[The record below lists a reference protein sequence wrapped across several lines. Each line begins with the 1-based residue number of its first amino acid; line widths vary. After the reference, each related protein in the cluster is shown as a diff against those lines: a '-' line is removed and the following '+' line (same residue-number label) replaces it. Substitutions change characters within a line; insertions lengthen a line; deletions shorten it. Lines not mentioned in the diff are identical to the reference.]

1 MCVTS
6 YEKSSMNTISLAW
19 RYLWSRPLGAA
30 LNLLLLSLGLASI
43 TFLLLVSHQLATA
56 FERDLAG
63 IDVVVGAKGSPMQ
76 LILSGVLHLDVPPG
90 NVPLQAVRALE
101 KHPMVASVIPIS
113 LGDNFRGFRI
123 VGTSHDYVRHY
134 QATLAQGRLWDAP
147 MQVVLG
153 ATVARKLGLAL
164 GNTFVG
170 SHGLG
175 AGGHA
180 HGDNAY
186 TVTGILAPGSGVLD
200 RLILTDTASVWKVH
214 EDYTAV
220 DDEDRQVMEEEREVT
235 LALIR
240 YKSPLAAMSFPRF
253 VNTSTEMQAAAPAL
267 EISRLLNMLG
277 LGTDVLRAFAG
288 VLLLTAGLSV
298 FIALWTAVRER
309 RADLAL
315 LRMLGAPPAR
325 VAALL
330 LTEALW
336 LGALAAL
343 LGVAGG
349 QAFAALLGWML
360 QLDNS
365 LLIGGLVW
373 PTELWAVPAMA
384 LGVSLLAAILPSL
397 GAYRVSVFELL
408 QSR

>member
-1 MCVTS
+1 M
-6 YEKSSMNTISLAW
+6 KTIFFAW

-43 TFLLLVSHQLATA
+43 TFLVLVGHQLNQA
-56 FERDLAG
+56 FDRDLAG

-76 LILSGVLHLDVPPG
+76 LILSGVFHLDVPPG
-90 NVPLQAVRALE
+90 NVPLAAVKALE
-101 KHPMVASVIPIS
+101 KHPLVASVIPIS

-123 VGTSHDYVRHY
+123 VGTSHDYLTHY

-153 ATVARKLGLAL
+153 ATAARKLGLSL

-175 AGGHA
+175 AGGHT
-180 HGDNAY
+180 HGDSHY
-186 TVTGILAPGSGVLD
+186 TVTGILQPTGGVLD
-200 RLILTDTASVWKVH
+200 RLILTDTASVWQVH
-214 EDYTAV
+214 EDHTAKEGHEQ
-220 DDEDRQVMEEEREVT
+220 EDLEEREVT

-240 YKSPLAAMSFPRF
+240 YKTPLAAMSFPRF
-253 VNTSTEMQAAAPAL
+253 INTSTEMQAAAPAL
-267 EISRLLNMLG
+267 EITRLLSLLG
-277 LGTDVLRAFAG
+277 IGTDVLRAFAG

-298 FIALWTAVRER
+298 FIALWSAVRER

-315 LRMLGAPPAR
+315 LRMLGAPPSK

-336 LGALAAL
+336 LGVLAAV
-343 LGVAGG
+343 LGLAGG
-349 QAFAALLGWML
+349 QALMALIGWLL

-373 PTELWAVPAMA
+373 PAQLLWVPCMA
-384 LGVSLLAAILPSL
+384 LGVSLAAAALPTL
-397 GAYRVSVFELL
+397 GAYRVSVLELL

>member
-1 MCVTS
+1 MKTLS
-6 YEKSSMNTISLAW
+6 FAW
-19 RYLWSRPLGAA
+19 RYLWARPLSAA
-30 LNLLLLSLGLASI
+30 LNVLLLSLGLASI
-43 TFLLLVSHQLATA
+43 TFLLLVGHQLSTA
-56 FERDLAG
+56 FDRDLAG

-76 LILSGVLHLDVPPG
+76 LILSGVLHIDVPPG
-90 NVPLQAVRALE
+90 NVPLAAVRALE
-101 KHPMVASVIPIS
+101 KNPLVARIIPIS
-113 LGDNFRGFRI
+113 LGDNFQGYRI
-123 VGTSHDYVRHY
+123 VGTSHDYISHY
-134 QATLAQGRLWDAP
+134 QATLAQGALWTAP

-153 ATVARKLGLAL
+153 ATTARKLGAAL

-170 SHGLG
+170 THGLG
-175 AGGHA
+175 TGGHA
-180 HGDNAY
+180 HGDSTY
-186 TVTGILAPGSGVLD
+186 TVVGILAPSGSVLD

-220 DDEDRQVMEEEREVT
+220 DAEDRKIMEEEREIT
-235 LALIR
+235 MALVQ
-240 YKSPLAAMSFPRF
+240 YKTPMAALTFPRY

-298 FIALWTAVRER
+298 FIALWSAVRER

-315 LRMLGAPPAR
+315 LRMLGASPAK

-330 LTEALW
+330 LCEALW
-336 LGALAAL
+336 LGLLAAV
-343 LGVAGG
+343 LGLGLG
-349 QAFAALLGWML
+349 QAFAAALGWFL

-365 LLIGGLVW
+365 LLLGGMVW
-373 PTELWAVPAMA
+373 PPELAVVPALA
-384 LGVSLLAAILPSL
+384 LGVSLGAALLPAV
-397 GAYRVSVFELL
+397 GAYRVSVLELL